1 MDGPLSGQEGPV
13 SQNPEQVDDRLHA
26 VETAGGDVA
35 RRRIQPPTS
44 PHLILNPVWL
54 PPAKGFAHV
63 VVPVQGLLVFLGGQ
77 AGHRPDGTLA
87 GESLLEQFD
96 QACGN
101 VVEALAAAGGK
112 PEHIVSM
119 QIFVTDANEYRASL
133 HEIGNH
139 WRRHFERH
147 YPAMSLLEV
156 NGLFDPDAR
165 IEIMATAVIP
175 DEVVDD

>member
-1 MDGPLSGQEGPV
+1 LS
-13 SQNPEQVDDRLHA
+13 PEPEHQQHESIREELRA
-26 VETAGGDVA
+26 VTGDLEVH
-35 RRRIQPPTS
+35 RRVKPPGS

-63 VVPVQGLLVFLGGQ
+63 VVPVRGLLVFLGGQ
-77 AGHRPDGTLA
+77 AGHRPDGSLA
-87 GESLLEQFD
+87 GDSLLEQFD

-119 QIFVTDANEYRASL
+119 EIYVTEADQYRASL
-133 HEIGNH
+133 EAIGET

-147 YPAMSLLEV
+147 YPAMTLLEV
-156 NGLFDPDAR
+156 KGLFDPDAQVELR
-165 IEIMATAVIP
+165 CTAIIPEEIPEEESI
-175 DEVVDD
+175 